1 MIDRTT
7 PIPLYFQLAELVR
20 GQISAGILAR
30 GDRLPSEHEF
40 CARYEVS
47 RSVVRQALQSL
58 SQDGLIGAERGRGA
72 FVRERKV
79 PIALT
84 QRLDPLY
91 DDMAKAGFRLSTK
104 VLQQDLI
111 DAPRHVAE
119 HIGDM
124 QAIFLE
130 RLRYADGQVL
140 LVVHNYLSHA
150 RFPELLQF
158 RGLVTTSLYDHL
170 RERYG
175 LVASTGKRM
184 IEVRKIE
191 GDMAELLG
199 LEIGSRAL
207 FNREVTLDQ
216 HGVVLEYYESWHH
229 PDRTYLS
236 IDLHRQVEKT
246 AG

>member
-1 MIDRTT
+1 MIDRKT
-7 PIPLYFQLAELVR
+7 PIPLYFQLAEMLR
-20 GQISAGILAR
+20 GQISAGTLAR

-40 CARYEVS
+40 CVRYDVS

-58 SQDGLIGAERGRGA
+58 SQDGLIGADRGRGA
-72 FVRERKV
+72 FVLERKF

-84 QRLDPLY
+84 QRLDPLHN
-91 DDMAKAGFRLSTK
+91 DMAKAGFRLSTK
-104 VLQQDLI
+104 VLQQRLI
-111 DAPRHVAE
+111 DAPRHVVE
-119 HIGDM
+119 HIGDA

-140 LVVHNYLSHA
+140 LVVHNYLPYA
-150 RFPELLQF
+150 RLPELLGF
-158 RGLVTTSLYDHL
+158 RGLEMTSLYDHI

-191 GDMAELLG
+191 SETAGLLG

-216 HGVVLEYYESWHH
+216 HGIVIEYCESWHH
-229 PDRTYLS
+229 PDRTCLS
-236 IDLHRQVEKT
+236 IDLYRQLDEKT
-246 AG
+246 G